1 MVTEQEWLEL
11 EQEYHAV
18 FSSNIPRAMLPADEE
33 SAVALVREAIR
44 KRDEGVFDHGI
55 PTDAAT

>member
-1 MVTEQEWLEL
+1 MTEQEWFEL

-18 FSSNIPRAMLPADEE
+18 FFSNIPRAMLPADEE
-33 SAVALVREAIR
+33 SVVALVREAIR
-44 KRDEGVFDHGI
+44 KRDESVFDHSI

>member
-1 MVTEQEWLEL
+1 M
-11 EQEYHAV
+11 
-18 FSSNIPRAMLPADEE
+18 FFSNIPRAMLPADEE

-44 KRDEGVFDHGI
+44 KCDEGVFDHSI